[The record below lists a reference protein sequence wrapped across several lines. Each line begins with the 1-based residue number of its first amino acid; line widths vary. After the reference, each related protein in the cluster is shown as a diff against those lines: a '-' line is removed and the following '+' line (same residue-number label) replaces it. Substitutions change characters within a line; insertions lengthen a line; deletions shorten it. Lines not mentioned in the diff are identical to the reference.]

1 MDSVFG
7 GIQKQFEDQFLIT
20 RMSTEHPNLGI
31 PTDMQLVGDIKHS
44 LIECLDIE
52 LPLPDRGFADH
63 VYKMSV
69 EFKSSNLRLAS
80 DPDLVGPD
88 PASSRYRWFQTYQS
102 LSNIISCIGRL
113 RFFRDWRKQ

>member
-1 MDSVFG
+1 MVDSVFG
-7 GIQKQFEDQFLIT
+7 GIQEQFADQFLIT

-69 EFKSSNLRLAS
+69 EFESSHLRLAS

-88 PASSRYRWFQTYQS
+88 PASSRYRW
-102 LSNIISCIGRL
+102 
-113 RFFRDWRKQ
+113 